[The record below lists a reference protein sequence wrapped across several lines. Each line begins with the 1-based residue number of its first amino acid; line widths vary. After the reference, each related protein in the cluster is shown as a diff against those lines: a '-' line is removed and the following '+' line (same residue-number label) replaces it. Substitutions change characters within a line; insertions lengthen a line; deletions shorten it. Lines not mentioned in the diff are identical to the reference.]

1 MFTLVSLIQFPF
13 FQQSEFLNKR
23 KDDDSSRLLSEI
35 SGNSVLFVCA
45 NPSISDILECLPHCV
60 DHCEYLKLCR
70 IFCGLFIDAG
80 ENFSKNSPLNFA
92 CLCFVGHDVHT
103 FELQIHVTIETVTF
117 LSMKIIFFWYVTLFR
132 FVRC

>member
-1 MFTLVSLIQFPF
+1 MLHQGRKHIVGYAFYTDFLRSGNNFMFTLVSLIQFPF

-35 SGNSVLFVCA
+35 SGTSVLFVCA

-70 IFCGLFIDAG
+70 IFVVYLLTLERI
-80 ENFSKNSPLNFA
+80 
-92 CLCFVGHDVHT
+92 
-103 FELQIHVTIETVTF
+103 F
-117 LSMKIIFFWYVTLFR
+117 LKTRL
-132 FVRC
+132 